1 MLNEEGGRRL
11 YAHSVGDAKVDRVVA
26 GAKTTRDDYGS
37 AGQIVVEVVLAQV
50 QCVRGPSVTPCS
62 GS

>member
-1 MLNEEGGRRL
+1 MRRGGPGL
-11 YAHSVGDAKVDRVVA
+11 YAYSVGDAKVDHVVD
-26 GAKTTRDDYGS
+26 GAKTTRGDYGS
-37 AGQIVVEVVLAQV
+37 AGQVVVDAVVAQV